1 MPTVKKLV
9 SIYTYVKQHPQ
20 VLFALMLLFVIPL
33 LFLYTGQRFL
43 EVGTYNQDRLQ
54 KDKVGIMHDALV
66 SLSVATDMNLA
77 IIDDQLRLLAEQ
89 NPDITELKLLEA
101 TGAGIIPLIATD
113 SSVLGIPEKNSEPYS
128 SAQLLRNESIIFE
141 SVESGDRVW
150 YGYRAFTTT
159 PGNEY
164 FIYTKS
170 SLAAVDQLF
179 ANREF
184 DAYASL
190 LFIYI
195 FLLLLAIWHIKLTDY
210 RYLYTEARQA
220 IETKDLFTHMIAH
233 ELRAPLTAIRGYAS
247 MLKEHATED
256 SAKQQAE
263 RIELSSERLITIVSD
278 LLDIAR
284 LQSRKLEI
292 DSNMVDLTRVLRS
305 VVAEFIPVAVQKGCA
320 LVWNDTNEPQTIF
333 ADEKRVHQILTNIIS
348 NSIKYTEKGSVT
360 ITTQKHRTHAEV
372 RIKDTGAGISAEDQ
386 KKLFAPFF
394 RTKDAE
400 SSTTTGTGLGMW
412 ITKELIELMGGT
424 IGVESIQGVGTQIV
438 MNFPTE
444 RPIAQ

>member
-1 MPTVKKLV
+1 MPKANKLV
-9 SIYTYVKQHPQ
+9 SIYTFVKQHPQ

-77 IIDDQLRLLAEQ
+77 IIDEQLLLLSEQ

-113 SSVLGIPEKNSEPYS
+113 SSVLGLPEKNSEPYS

-159 PGNEY
+159 QGNEY

-190 LFIYI
+190 VFIYI

-247 MLKEHATED
+247 MLKEHLTEATP
-256 SAKQQAE
+256 KQQAE
-263 RIELSSERLITIVSD
+263 RIETSSERLITIVSD

-284 LQSRKLEI
+284 LQSGKLEI
-292 DSNMVDLTRVLRS
+292 HTEAIDVHEVVRE
-305 VVAEFIPVAVQKGCA
+305 VVAEFAPVAQQKDCK
-320 LVWNDTNEPQTIF
+320 LIWEDTNTPETIF
-333 ADEKRVHQILTNIIS
+333 ADGKRVHQILTNIIS
-348 NSIKYTEKGSVT
+348 NSIKYTDKGFVT
-360 ITTQKHRTHAEV
+360 VTTEKHRTHVEV
-372 RIKDTGAGISAEDQ
+372 RVKDTGAGISATDQ

-394 RTKDAE
+394 RTQDAE
-400 SSTTTGTGLGMW
+400 NSATTGTGLGMW

-438 MNFPTE
+438 MTFPTDS
-444 RPIAQ
+444 QKVK

>member
-1 MPTVKKLV
+1 MSTQKLLSAV
-9 SIYTYVKQHPQ
+9 TYIKQHPQ

-33 LFLYTGQRFL
+33 LFLYTGQKFL

-66 SLSVATDMNLA
+66 SLSVATNVDLG
-77 IIDDQLRLLAEQ
+77 IIETQMQSLAEQ
-89 NPDITELKLLEA
+89 NPDIIDVKLLQA
-101 TGAGIIPLIATD
+101 TPQGIISLVARD
-113 SSVLGIPEKNSEPYS
+113 SKNLGEIEENVEPFS
-128 SAQLLRNESIIFE
+128 SARLFNSESIIFE
-141 SVESGDRVW
+141 SMESGSRFW
-150 YGYRAFTTT
+150 YGYRAFTSAE
-159 PGNEY
+159 GSEF

-179 ANREF
+179 ADREF
-184 DAYASL
+184 AAYWHL
-190 LFIYI
+190 FFIYI

-247 MLKEHATED
+247 MLKEHVVED
-256 SAKQQAE
+256 TYKEQAS
-263 RIELSSERLITIVSD
+263 RIEVSSERLITIVSD

-284 LQSRKLEI
+284 LQSGKLEI
-292 DSNMVDLTRVLRS
+292 HPETIDVHTVVRD
-305 VVAEFIPVAVQKGCA
+305 VVAEFTPVATQKQCQ
-320 LVWNDTNEPQTIF
+320 LVWDDTNTSQTIF
-333 ADEKRVHQILTNIIS
+333 ADPKRTHQILTNIIS
-348 NSIKYTEKGSVT
+348 NSIKYTDKGVVT
-360 ITTQKHRTHAEV
+360 IATHKEHSYVEV
-372 RIKDTGAGISAEDQ
+372 RVKDTGAGISAEDQ

-400 SSTTTGTGLGMW
+400 SSATTGTGLGMW

-438 MNFPTE
+438 MTFPIQPPKTK
-444 RPIAQ
+444 